1 MYEGLQEEDALEDLP
16 WVMQYIGVAEDKANL
31 KTRCELRDAAGNL
44 ISSKLVQPKLAESTK
59 FPIHT
64 WTNIPDDCT
73 IAWDAQTFTC
83 DDEAGSDRL
92 EIEILTLDYVL
103 LAQMS
108 NDILAD
114 WPQADIEGLLAELES
129 NSSNGPYEQKL
140 WKGLEAKIDAS
151 AELGNLIMPTIY
163 SDVVQ
168 TGDDGMASGQIPIP
182 DFWPK
187 SEYFLNFHYGYSARS
202 EASESAKF
210 LQFLKEWGIT
220 LLTLIVALVI
230 AIVFVATG
238 GTIAIALPA
247 VVTTAAFVA
256 DLGLLAHDFL
266 ATGFGLIDENAEGCL
281 FPMYGFNHT
290 YSFGFNPEE
299 IVEDAANNINSTIPP
314 ETIELVEDWLTES
327 DFWSK
332 VVSLG
337 ILGGLALAAV
347 RSVV

>member
-1 MYEGLQEEDALEDLP
+1 
-16 WVMQYIGVAEDKANL
+16 
-31 KTRCELRDAAGNL
+31 
-44 ISSKLVQPKLAESTK
+44 
-59 FPIHT
+59 
-64 WTNIPDDCT
+64 
-73 IAWDAQTFTC
+73 
-83 DDEAGSDRL
+83 
-92 EIEILTLDYVL
+92 
-103 LAQMS
+103 MS

-129 NSSNGPYEQKL
+129 NSSNGTYEQKL

-168 TGDDGMASGQIPIP
+168 TGDDGMASGQIPIL

-202 EASESAKF
+202 EASQSAKF

-290 YSFGFNPEE
+290 YSFGFNPQE
-299 IVEDAANNINSTIPP
+299 IVEDAA
-314 ETIELVEDWLTES
+314 
-327 DFWSK
+327 
-332 VVSLG
+332 
-337 ILGGLALAAV
+337 
-347 RSVV
+347 

>member
-1 MYEGLQEEDALEDLP
+1 M
-16 WVMQYIGVAEDKANL
+16 
-31 KTRCELRDAAGNL
+31 
-44 ISSKLVQPKLAESTK
+44 
-59 FPIHT
+59 
-64 WTNIPDDCT
+64 
-73 IAWDAQTFTC
+73 
-83 DDEAGSDRL
+83 
-92 EIEILTLDYVL
+92 
-103 LAQMS
+103 
-108 NDILAD
+108 
-114 WPQADIEGLLAELES
+114 
-129 NSSNGPYEQKL
+129 

-247 VVTTAAFVA
+247 VVTTAPFVA

-266 ATGFGLIDENAEGCL
+266 ATGFGIIDENAEGCL

-290 YSFGFNPEE
+290 YSFGFNPQE
-299 IVEDAANNINSTIPP
+299 IVEDAANNINSTLP
-314 ETIELVEDWLTES
+314 LLNH
-327 DFWSK
+327 
-332 VVSLG
+332 
-337 ILGGLALAAV
+337 
-347 RSVV
+347 

>member
-16 WVMQYIGVAEDKANL
+16 WIMQYVGVAEDKANL
-31 KTRCELRDAAGNL
+31 KTRCELRDATGNL
-44 ISSKLVQPKLAESTK
+44 ISSKLVQPDISEPTK

-73 IAWDAQTFTC
+73 ITWDAQTFTC
-83 DDEAGSDRL
+83 DDEAGSDRV

-114 WPQADIEGLLAELES
+114 WPQEDIEGLLAELET
-129 NSSNGPYEQKL
+129 NTSNGTYEQKL
-140 WKGLEAKIDAS
+140 WKGLEAKIDTS

-168 TGDDGMASGQIPIP
+168 TDDDGMASGQIPIP

-202 EASESAKF
+202 ESSESAKF

-230 AIVFVATG
+230 VIVFVATG
-238 GTIAIALPA
+238 GAITIAIPA

-256 DLGLLAHDFL
+256 DL
-266 ATGFGLIDENAEGCL
+266 GFGLIDENAEGCL

-299 IVEDAANNINSTIPP
+299 IVEDASNNINSTIPP

-347 RSVV
+347 RSVI

>member
-1 MYEGLQEEDALEDLP
+1 
-16 WVMQYIGVAEDKANL
+16 
-31 KTRCELRDAAGNL
+31 
-44 ISSKLVQPKLAESTK
+44 
-59 FPIHT
+59 
-64 WTNIPDDCT
+64 
-73 IAWDAQTFTC
+73 
-83 DDEAGSDRL
+83 
-92 EIEILTLDYVL
+92 
-103 LAQMS
+103 
-108 NDILAD
+108 
-114 WPQADIEGLLAELES
+114 
-129 NSSNGPYEQKL
+129 
-140 WKGLEAKIDAS
+140 
-151 AELGNLIMPTIY
+151 MPTIY

-168 TGDDGMASGQIPIP
+168 TDDDGMASGQIPIP

-299 IVEDAANNINSTIPP
+299 IVEDAANNVNSTIPP